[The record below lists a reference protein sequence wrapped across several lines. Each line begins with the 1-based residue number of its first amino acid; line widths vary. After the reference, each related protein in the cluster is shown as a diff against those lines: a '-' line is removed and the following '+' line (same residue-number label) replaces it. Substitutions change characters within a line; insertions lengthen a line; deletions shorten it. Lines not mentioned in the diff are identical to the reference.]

1 MLQLKKPAYHIQ
13 SRHLVRG
20 SDILRADLRLKTVW
34 PRQVSNGYCPR
45 LNDPKRERS
54 HFPAEALDQRWVQ
67 RLHPEVSCVP
77 PPGQVR
83 RLRSVLQ
90 PLSQIAV

>member
-1 MLQLKKPAYHIQ
+1 MLQLKKPTYYIK
-13 SRHLVRG
+13 SRYLVRG
-20 SDILRADLRLKTVW
+20 SDILRADLRLKTIW

-54 HFPAEALDQRWVQ
+54 HFPAEALDQRRMQ
-67 RLHPEVSCVP
+67 GFHPEVSCIS

-83 RLRSVLQ
+83 RLRGVLQ